1 MSDPVRVSLEKET
14 PRHVAIIMDGNG
26 RWAQRRGLP
35 RLEGHRRGADTV
47 REITTAAREIGL
59 EYLTLYSFSVQNWQR
74 PVDEVKGLMDLLEEY
89 CLAERELL
97 MKHDI
102 RLNLIGRLSKLP
114 TSTRKAFEELREATK
129 DNRSMVLS
137 LAIDYG
143 GREELVEAA
152 KALGAAIAKGEL
164 DPEAIDEQLF
174 AAQLG
179 TADIPDPDLMIRTSG
194 EVRLSNFLLWQAA
207 YTELLF
213 TDVLWPDFDPLQFK
227 DCMDD
232 FGMRQRRFGATSEQ
246 IEMNE
251 KMGRTKC

>member
-1 MSDPVRVSLEKET
+1 MSDPVRVSLERET

-47 REITTAAREIGL
+47 RDITTAARELGL
-59 EYLTLYSFSVQNWQR
+59 KYLTLYSFSVQNWKR
-74 PVDEVKGLMDLLEEY
+74 PAQEVKGLMDLLEEY
-89 CLAERELL
+89 CVGERDLL

-102 RLNLIGRLSKLP
+102 RLNLIGRLSQLP
-114 TSTRKAFEELREATK
+114 DSTRKAFEELRDVTK
-129 DNRSMVLS
+129 DNGSMVLT

-152 KALGAAIAKGEL
+152 KTLGHAIAKGEL
-164 DPEAIDEQLF
+164 SADDIDEKMF
-174 AAQLG
+174 SDQLG

-213 TDVLWPDFDPLQFK
+213 TDVLWPDFDPQQFK
-227 DCMDD
+227 DCMSD
-232 FGMRQRRFGATSEQ
+232 FNMRQRRFGATAEQ
-246 IEMNE
+246 IETTE
-251 KMGRTKC
+251 KIGRAKC

>member
-1 MSDPVRVSLEKET
+1 MSDPVRLSLERET

-47 REITTAAREIGL
+47 REITTAARENGL

-74 PVDEVKGLMDLLEEY
+74 PVDEVKGLMNLLEEY
-89 CLAERELL
+89 CLGERALL
-97 MKHDI
+97 MEHDI

-114 TSTRKAFEELREATK
+114 ESTRKAFEELREVTK
-129 DNRSMVLS
+129 DNRSMVLT

-143 GREELVEAA
+143 GREELVDAA
-152 KALGAAIAKGEL
+152 KAMGAAIAKGEL
-164 DPEAIDEQLF
+164 DPESIDEQMF

-179 TADIPDPDLMIRTSG
+179 TSDIPDPDLMIRTSG

-213 TDVLWPDFDPLQFK
+213 TDVLWPDFDTLQFK

-232 FGMRQRRFGATSEQ
+232 FGTRQRRYGATAEQ

>member
-1 MSDPVRVSLEKET
+1 
-14 PRHVAIIMDGNG
+14 
-26 RWAQRRGLP
+26 
-35 RLEGHRRGADTV
+35 
-47 REITTAAREIGL
+47 
-59 EYLTLYSFSVQNWQR
+59 
-74 PVDEVKGLMDLLEEY
+74 MDLLEEY
-89 CLAERELL
+89 CLGERELL

-114 TSTRKAFEELREATK
+114 ASTRKAFEELREATK

-232 FGMRQRRFGATSEQ
+232 FGIRQRRFGATPEQ
-246 IEMNE
+246 IEMNK

>member
-1 MSDPVRVSLEKET
+1 MSDPVRVSLERET

-47 REITTAAREIGL
+47 RDITTAAREIGL

-74 PVDEVKGLMDLLEEY
+74 PVEEVKGLMDLLEEY
-89 CLAERELL
+89 CLGERELL

-102 RLNLIGRLSKLP
+102 RLNLIGRLSNLP
-114 TSTRKAFEELREATK
+114 TSTRKAFEELRDVTQ
-129 DNRSMVLS
+129 DNSSMVLT

-152 KALGAAIAKGEL
+152 KSMGQAIAQG
-164 DPEAIDEQLF
+164 DISPDDIDEKMLT
-174 AAQLG
+174 AQLG

-213 TDVLWPDFDPLQFK
+213 TDVLWPDFDPQQFK
-227 DCMDD
+227 DCMGD
-232 FGMRQRRFGATSEQ
+232 FNMRQRRFGATAEQ
-246 IEMNE
+246 IETQE
-251 KMGRTKC
+251 KIGRAKC

>member
-1 MSDPVRVSLEKET
+1 MSDPVRVSLERET

-47 REITTAAREIGL
+47 RDITTAARELGL
-59 EYLTLYSFSVQNWQR
+59 KYLTLYSFSVQNWKR
-74 PVDEVKGLMDLLEEY
+74 PAQEVKGLMDLLEEY
-89 CLAERELL
+89 CVGERDLL

-102 RLNLIGRLSKLP
+102 RLNLIGRLSQLP
-114 TSTRKAFEELREATK
+114 DSTRKAFEELRDVTK
-129 DNRSMVLS
+129 DNGSMVLT

-152 KALGAAIAKGEL
+152 KTLGHAIAKGEL
-164 DPEAIDEQLF
+164 SADDIDEKMF
-174 AAQLG
+174 NDQLG

-213 TDVLWPDFDPLQFK
+213 TDVLWPDFDPQQFK
-227 DCMDD
+227 DCMSD
-232 FGMRQRRFGATSEQ
+232 FNMRQRRFGATAEQ
-246 IEMNE
+246 IETTE
-251 KMGRTKC
+251 KIGHAKC